1 MPSIAEKLMKDGF
14 ERGIEKGIERGI
26 EKGIEQ
32 NQTHTVEKMILNDM
46 SNTDIRKITGVSL
59 HKIEEIRKRLRKRA

>member
-14 ERGIEKGIERGI
+14 EKGI

-59 HKIEEIRKRLRKRA
+59 HRIEEIRKRLRK